1 MKGLLLNDI
10 YQINKYCRMF
20 FLLTLVFLVAAF
32 FSEDYQFLFC
42 YSFILLGALPMKL
55 TAFDEK
61 SKWNLYSQT
70 LPITKTEFVSAKYL
84 IGLLSSFPI
93 VLLTAAARAIQMIQA
108 GSFILVDFA
117 SFVGCIIAICLFL
130 PALILPF
137 VFRFGVEK
145 ARILQSVLLGSLCVL
160 ISLFSST
167 WEIEL
172 TSTVKL
178 LTFAGIVLLY
188 AISWGISISVY
199 RHRDL

>member
-70 LPITKTEFVSAKYL
+70 LPVTKTEFVSAKYL

-93 VLLTAAARAIQMIQA
+93 VLLTAAAKAIQMIQA
-108 GSFILVDFA
+108 GIFILVDIA
-117 SFVGCIIAICLFL
+117 SLVGFIIAI
-130 PALILPF
+130 
-137 VFRFGVEK
+137 
-145 ARILQSVLLGSLCVL
+145 
-160 ISLFSST
+160 
-167 WEIEL
+167 
-172 TSTVKL
+172 
-178 LTFAGIVLLY
+178 
-188 AISWGISISVY
+188 
-199 RHRDL
+199 